1 MLNAIIV
8 IAGAFIMIYNFFEI
22 RVWGGLY
29 FDRTTL
35 CAERL
40 RSLTQAC
47 DLVSVWHSASKSAF
61 GIAMVMSGVNRW
73 VLVPEWGL
81 VNGVYVASAVMLLV
95 DVFVMGGVTRARKL
109 REVRAGIE
117 EQWKK
122 QKRLSH
128 EHNHEVNLHRGTVR
142 VTESYPRQIAWVG
155 VGLILLR
162 LIAF

>member
-8 IAGAFIMIYNFFEI
+8 IAGAAIMLYNFFEI

-47 DLVSVWHSASKSAF
+47 DLVSVWHSAAKFVF
-61 GIAMVMSGVNRW
+61 GAAMVMSAVNKW
-73 VLVPEWGL
+73 ALDPQWGL
-81 VNGVYVASAVMLLV
+81 VNGVYIASAAMLLV
-95 DVFVMGGVTRARKL
+95 DVLVMGGVTRARRLK
-109 REVRAGIE
+109 EVRAGIE